1 METRKQI
8 EVDKQTREML
18 VKTFKTTS
26 VSVWRA
32 LSFRD
37 NSPKSRRIR
46 HAAYQNRGQLL
57 VLAPAIETIHD
68 ANNFMRQYFP
78 GDVMIEVNKNNNHV
92 DLLKRGEVVKS
103 WDNVYVSD
111 LNGIQREAAALCGVP
126 CGVNF

>member
-8 EVDKQTREML
+8 EVSKQTREML

-37 NSPKSRRIR
+37 NSPKSQRIR
-46 HAAYQNRGQLL
+46 CAAYQNRGVLL
-57 VLAPAIETIHD
+57 VLSPAIETIHD
-68 ANNFMRQYFP
+68 ADNYMRQYFP
-78 GDVMIEVNKNNNHV
+78 GDVMIEGNKNNGHV

-103 WDNVYVSD
+103 WDNVYLSD
-111 LNGIQREAAALCGVP
+111 LDGIQQEAAQLCGMP
-126 CGVNF
+126 GVK

>member
-18 VKTFKTTS
+18 VKMFKTTS

-46 HAAYQNRGQLL
+46 HAAFQNRGVLL

-68 ANNFMRQYFP
+68 ANNYMRQYFP
-78 GDVMIEVNKNNNHV
+78 GDVMIEVNKGNG
-92 DLLKRGEVVKS
+92 DCTLLKNGATVKC
-103 WDNVYVSD
+103 WPCITIKQ
-111 LNGIQREAAALCGVP
+111 LIEIQKKAAKLCGSK
-126 CGVNF
+126 